1 LSKKEG
7 STSEGELF
15 ELVNKVMMIHTQN
28 CPRKKFY
35 SIKTLS
41 DAGGLKLNE
50 KGIAETIS
58 ETNQRKILDHTIES
72 YELRDV
78 ILNLLKKTQNS

>member
-1 LSKKEG
+1 
-7 STSEGELF
+7 
-15 ELVNKVMMIHTQN
+15 MIHTQN
-28 CPRKKFY
+28 CPRKKNFIQ
-35 SIKTLS
+35 IKTLS

-58 ETNQRKILDHTIES
+58 ETNQRKNTDHTIES

-78 ILNLLKKTQNS
+78 ILKLIEKTQNS